1 MATSTAQMAWRNLW
15 RNRRRTL
22 VTLSSIAF
30 GTMLAILFTGIGDE
44 NWRQMINVAARLGGG
59 HVTLQHSEYLELPT
73 FSRTV
78 QGVSGLRTRAL
89 EDPQVE
95 RAMFRITG
103 NIMVASPEQ
112 SQGAGFIAFDP
123 ATEDVETLSLLDALH
138 EGEMFETADSR
149 GMVIGVGLAKKLR
162 VGLGRK
168 VVYTLTDKK
177 GEIVQE
183 AARVIG
189 ILKTGAPSVDGGLCL
204 LPLERV
210 RKLLGYAADESLHV
224 ALFLRDQRSAQD
236 VAERLAALV
245 SPAAAVP
252 WYQSQPELSGFIAMK
267 VVGAYVME
275 LIIMLLVAAGIF
287 NTLFVSVMER
297 VREFGIM
304 LAIGFSPG
312 RLFRL
317 VMFES
322 LWLALIGLV
331 LGALLCAWPYWYMAE
346 VGIDMSAAL
355 DVSNL
360 EVAGVAMTSTIQAGI
375 YLNHL
380 VTIVFIAL
388 AATLL
393 SGVYPAWSAGR
404 IAPVESIRIV

>member
-149 GMVIGVGLAKKLR
+149 GVVIGVGLAKKLR

-168 VVYTLTDKK
+168 VVYTLTDKN

-210 RKLLGYAADESLHV
+210 RKLLGYDADESLHV

-346 VGIDMSAAL
+346 VGIDMSTAL

-360 EVAGVAMTSTIQAGI
+360 EVAGVAMTSTIRAGI

-380 VTIVFIAL
+380 VTIVLIAL

>member
-149 GMVIGVGLAKKLR
+149 GVVIGVGLAKKLR

-168 VVYTLTDKK
+168 VVYTLTDKN

-183 AARVIG
+183 ASRVIG
-189 ILKTGAPSVDGGLCL
+189 ILRTGAPSVDGGLCL

-210 RKLLGYAADESLHV
+210 RKLLGYDADESLHV

-252 WYQSQPELSGFIAMK
+252 WYQSQPELSGYIAMK
-267 VVGAYVME
+267 VVGAYVRE
-275 LIIMLLVAAGIF
+275 RSIMLLVA
-287 NTLFVSVMER
+287 E
-297 VREFGIM
+297 
-304 LAIGFSPG
+304 
-312 RLFRL
+312 
-317 VMFES
+317 
-322 LWLALIGLV
+322 
-331 LGALLCAWPYWYMAE
+331 
-346 VGIDMSAAL
+346 
-355 DVSNL
+355 
-360 EVAGVAMTSTIQAGI
+360 
-375 YLNHL
+375 
-380 VTIVFIAL
+380 
-388 AATLL
+388 AATARTPDGKVPTPTGSTTAICSSTSDTRQPGKVLL
-393 SGVYPAWSAGR
+393 RLLGCLLR
-404 IAPVESIRIV
+404 IRRLA

>member
-30 GTMLAILFTGIGDE
+30 GTMLAVLFTGLGDE
-44 NWRQMINVAARLGGG
+44 QWREMINVAARLGGG
-59 HVTLQHSEYLELPT
+59 HVTLQHTEYLELPT

-78 QGVSGLRTRAL
+78 RGASQLRARAL

-95 RAMFRITG
+95 RATFRITG

-123 ATEDVETLSLLDALH
+123 ATEDIETLSLLDALH
-138 EGEMFETADSR
+138 EGEMFETAGSR
-149 GMVIGVGLAKKLR
+149 GVVIGAGLAKKLR

-168 VVYTLTDKK
+168 VVYTLTDKN

-189 ILKTGAPSVDGGLCL
+189 ILKTGAPSVDAGLCL

-210 RKLLGYAADESLHV
+210 RTLLGYEPDESLQV
-224 ALFLRDQRSAQD
+224 ALFLRDQRAAQD
-236 VAERLAALV
+236 VAERLATVV

-252 WYQSQPELSGFIAMK
+252 WYDSQPELSGFIAMK

-304 LAIGFSPG
+304 LAIGFSPA
-312 RLFRL
+312 RLFGL

-322 LWLALIGLV
+322 LWLALIGLL
-331 LGALLCAWPYWYMAE
+331 LGGLLCAGPYWYLAE
-346 VGIDMSAAL
+346 VGIDISAAL

-360 EVAGVAMTSTIQAGI
+360 EVAGVAMAQSIRAGI
-375 YLNHL
+375 YLDHL
-380 VTIVFIAL
+380 VTIVLVAL
-388 AATLL
+388 GATLL

>member
-1 MATSTAQMAWRNLW
+1 MAWRNLW

-149 GMVIGVGLAKKLR
+149 GVVIGVGLAKKLR

-168 VVYTLTDKK
+168 VVYTLTDRK

-210 RKLLGYAADESLHV
+210 RKLLGYDADESLHV

-346 VGIDMSAAL
+346 VGIDMSTAL

-360 EVAGVAMTSTIQAGI
+360 EVAGVAMTSTIRAGI

-380 VTIVFIAL
+380 VTIVLIAL

>member
-123 ATEDVETLSLLDALH
+123 ATEDVETLSLLGALH

-149 GMVIGVGLAKKLR
+149 GVVIGVGLAKKLR

-168 VVYTLTDKK
+168 VVYTLTDRK

-346 VGIDMSAAL
+346 VGIDMSTAL

-360 EVAGVAMTSTIQAGI
+360 EVAGVAMTSTIRAGI

-380 VTIVFIAL
+380 VTIVLIAL

>member
-78 QGVSGLRTRAL
+78 QGASRLRARAL
-89 EDPQVE
+89 EDPEVE
-95 RAMFRITG
+95 RVTFRITG

-123 ATEDVETLSLLDALH
+123 AAEDVDTLSILDALH
-138 EGEMFETADSR
+138 EGEMFETAGSR
-149 GMVIGVGLAKKLR
+149 GVVIGIGLAKKLR

-189 ILKTGAPSVDGGLCL
+189 ILKTGAPSLDGGLCL

-210 RKLLGYAADESLHV
+210 RKLLGYEADESLQV
-224 ALFLRDQRSAQD
+224 ALFLRDQRAAQD
-236 VAERLAALV
+236 VAGRLTALV
-245 SPAAAVP
+245 SPAVAVP

-304 LAIGFSPG
+304 LAIGFSPA

-322 LWLALIGLV
+322 LWLALIGLA
-331 LGALLCAWPYWYMAE
+331 LGALVCAGPYWYMAE
-346 VGIDMSAAL
+346 VGVDMSAAL
-355 DVSNL
+355 DVSSL
-360 EVAGVAMTSTIQAGI
+360 EVAGVAMNPTIQAGI
-375 YLNHL
+375 YLDHL
-380 VTIVFIAL
+380 VTIVLVAL
-388 AATLL
+388 VATLL

>member
-44 NWRQMINVAARLGGG
+44 NFSQMIDLAARLGGG
-59 HVTLQHSEYLELPT
+59 HVTLQHPEYLELPT

-78 QGVSGLRTRAL
+78 RDASRLRDRAL

-95 RAMFRITG
+95 RVTLRIVG
-103 NIMVASPEQ
+103 NVMVASPEQ

-123 ATEDVETLSLLDALH
+123 AAEDLDTLSVLDALH
-138 EGEMFETADSR
+138 EGELFETADSR
-149 GMVIGVGLAKKLR
+149 GVVIGIGLAKKLR
-162 VGLGRK
+162 VRIGRK
-168 VVYTLTDKK
+168 VVYTLTDKN

-189 ILKTGAPSVDGGLCL
+189 ILKTGSPSVDSGLCL

-210 RKLLGYAADESLHV
+210 RKLLGYSGDESLQV
-224 ALFLRDQRSAQD
+224 ALFLRDQRSAEE
-236 VAERLAALV
+236 VAARLASVV

-252 WYQSQPELSGFIAMK
+252 WYESQPELSGFIAMK
-267 VVGAYVME
+267 VVSARVME
-275 LIIMLLVAAGIF
+275 VIIMLLVAAGIF

-304 LAIGFSPG
+304 LAIGFSPA
-312 RLFRL
+312 RLFGL

-322 LWLALIGLV
+322 FWLALVGLA
-331 LGALLCAWPYWYMAE
+331 LGALVTAGPYWYMAE
-346 VGIDMSAAL
+346 VGVDIAAQL
-355 DVSNL
+355 EISGP
-360 EVAGVAMTSTIQAGI
+360 EVAGIAMTPIMHAGI
-375 YLNHL
+375 YLDHL
-380 VTIVFIAL
+380 VVIVVAAL